1 MSALDHLLSAV
12 AAGRVSRR
20 DFVARAAALGLSAAT
35 IAEVARVLD
44 ARAEAEAAGINSLT
58 LNAVQVF
65 GNIDPAIGIDYT
77 QNMANINFYDTLLT
91 PTAAGAL
98 TGRLARSYTA
108 SPDATTFT
116 FYLKK
121 GVRFHSGNELTAE
134 DVVYSMQRV
143 LTINQGPS
151 FVWQGFLD
159 ASGVTAMDRYTV
171 RFHLKQPFAPF
182 PSTMPLLYIVDRAA
196 VMAHQKPGKYGKNG
210 DYGTAYLGRHDVGS
224 GPYTLESDVEGSEL
238 RMKKFPGYFRGWGAH
253 SIDEVRVMIVTQ
265 EATVVSLAKTGVLDM
280 TSNYQANTTYDTLHK
295 LGFTIVTA
303 PTDSVFYLKMNMRKP
318 PTDDIHVRRAI
329 ALAFDYNT
337 VRQQIRPGAPVG
349 GPLSTVFK
357 DAYNRSLP
365 MPKQNLPAAKAELA
379 KSKYAGK
386 TNIPITLGYVA
397 TAPFEAQIGLLF
409 NSIMSQL
416 GFKVTLNPQPWN
428 RITEMATK
436 VSDTPN
442 VTEVFYAVIYPSPDS
457 MFFVQYDS
465 ESNGTWASM
474 EWLDDPTVD
483 RLIAK
488 SRVTVDTAQRNA
500 IYKQIQARIAA
511 LQPDVFMLSD
521 LWRQA
526 IRPNVKGFK
535 YIPAGQYQFYELQ
548 KLPS

>member
-20 DFVARAAALGLSAAT
+20 DFVARATALGLSAAT

-91 PTAAGAL
+91 PTAAGTL
-98 TGRLARSYTA
+98 TGRLATSYTA
-108 SPDATTFT
+108 SPDARTFT
-116 FYLKK
+116 FHLKK
-121 GVRFHSGNELTAE
+121 GARFHSGNEVTAE

-143 LTINQGPS
+143 LGIGQGPA

-159 ASGVTAMDRYTV
+159 PSGVTAVDRYTV

-182 PSTMPLLYIVDRAA
+182 PSTMPLLYIVDKAE
-196 VMAHQKPGKYGKNG
+196 VMKHQKPGKYGQNG
-210 DYGTAYLGRHDVGS
+210 DYGTAYLGRHEAGS

-238 RMKKFPGYFRGWGAH
+238 RMQKFPGYFRGWGPH

-280 TSNYQANTTYDTLHK
+280 TSQFQANTTYDTLQR
-295 LGFTIVTA
+295 LGFHIVTS
-303 PTDSVFYLKMNMRKP
+303 PTETVFYLKLNTHIP
-318 PTDDIHVRRAI
+318 PTDDLHVRRAM

-337 VRQQIRPGAPVG
+337 VRKQILPGAPVG
-349 GPLSTVFK
+349 GPLSTIFK
-357 DAYNRSLP
+357 DAYNSSLP
-365 MPKQNLPAAKAELA
+365 MPKQNLAAARAELA
-379 KSKYAGK
+379 RSRYAGK
-386 TNIPITLGYVA
+386 TNIPLTLGYVS
-397 TAPFEAQIGLLF
+397 TAPFEAQIALLF
-409 NSIMSQL
+409 NNIMSQL

-428 RITEMATK
+428 RITQLATK
-436 VSDTPN
+436 VNQTPN
-442 VTEVFYAVIYPSPDS
+442 VTEVFYSVIYPSPDS

-465 ESNGTWASM
+465 KSNGTWASM
-474 EWLDDPTVD
+474 EWLHDRTVD
-483 RLIAK
+483 ALIAQ
-488 SRVTVDTAQRNA
+488 SRVTLDAAKRNA
-500 IYKQIQARIAA
+500 IYKQIQARLVQ
-511 LQPDVFMLSD
+511 LQTDVFVLSQV
-521 LWRQA
+521 WRQA
-526 IRPNVKGFK
+526 VRKNVVGFK
-535 YIPAGQYQFYELQ
+535 YIPAGTYQFYDLK